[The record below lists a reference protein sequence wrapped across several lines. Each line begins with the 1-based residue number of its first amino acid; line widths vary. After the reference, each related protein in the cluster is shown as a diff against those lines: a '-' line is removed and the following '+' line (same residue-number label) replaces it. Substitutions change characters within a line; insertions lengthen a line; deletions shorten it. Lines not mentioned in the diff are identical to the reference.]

1 MKKFVKYL
9 IYIIII
15 SILIVAVFNQNTS
28 VGNPGTFENKVN
40 GKTGINSLADDF
52 GEKIIGAIQAIGT
65 ITSVVI
71 LVILGIKYMLG
82 SAEERAEYKKSMI
95 PYLIGAILL
104 FATPKIVGA
113 IYTVLNG

>member
-52 GEKIIGAIQAIGT
+52 GEKIIGGNWNNNIRSYI
-65 ITSVVI
+65 S
-71 LVILGIKYMLG
+71 Y
-82 SAEERAEYKKSMI
+82 SW
-95 PYLIGAILL
+95 
-104 FATPKIVGA
+104 
-113 IYTVLNG
+113 N

>member
-15 SILIVAVFNQNTS
+15 SILIIAVFNQNTS
-28 VGNPGTFENKVN
+28 VGKPSDFETRVN
-40 GKTGINSLADDF
+40 GADSLADTF
-52 GEKIIGAIQAIGT
+52 GKEVIGAIQAIGS
-65 ITSVVI
+65 ILSVAI
-71 LVILGIKYMLG
+71 LVILGIKYMMG

-104 FATPKIVGA
+104 FATPQIVGA
-113 IYTVLNG
+113 IYTVLKS